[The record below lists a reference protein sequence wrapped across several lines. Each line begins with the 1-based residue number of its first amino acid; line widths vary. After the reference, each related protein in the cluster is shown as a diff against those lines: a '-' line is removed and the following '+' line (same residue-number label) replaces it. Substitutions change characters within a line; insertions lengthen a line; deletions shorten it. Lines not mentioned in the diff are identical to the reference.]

1 MIPIRDRNPS
11 GSVPYVCYSLIGVN
25 VLVFLVEFSLPEKE
39 RYDLVIPHVHYTSDR
54 LAPLLELLQDERF
67 RHAVASLPGYDV
79 APMGKEI
86 ASIG

>member
-1 MIPIRDRNPS
+1 
-11 GSVPYVCYSLIGVN
+11 
-25 VLVFLVEFSLPEKE
+25 
-39 RYDLVIPHVHYTSDR
+39 VIPHVHYTSDR

-86 ASIG
+86 ARIG